1 MEKTEDASMSHGC
14 SVRLQMCSISDSEY
28 QDDIFSLLNEEILR
42 LTPKVI
48 VKSDFSLPAEFPFAV
63 MRAQGQQQTPQVVH
77 WHDCLEIN
85 WVEGGRGV
93 NYIAD
98 REYRLQPGQLFLI
111 NNIDR
116 HIAVSDGSLDMR
128 IVIFEPS
135 LFWKTAPEQ
144 QEYLRMFYPVGEQIG
159 NLAQLS
165 DENLAR
171 AHTLILEMEAEWS
184 EKKRGYEM
192 MLRAK
197 LMELLAILYR
207 ATPETMEAKEAAALR
222 KGYQRIRPA
231 INYIQ
236 SHFAG
241 QLSLETLA
249 SLSGMSRTYFCTL
262 FKKTMGLTYGA
273 YVEKIRVNRACMLLA
288 TSDLPVLDI
297 ALESGFTSLSNF
309 NATFKAACGKTPS
322 QYRRDLPL

>member
-1 MEKTEDASMSHGC
+1 MNPNK
-14 SVRLQMCSISDSEY
+14 
-28 QDDIFSLLNEEILR
+28 
-42 LTPKVI
+42 I
-48 VKSDFSLPAEFPFAV
+48 VKSDFSLPAEFPFAA
-63 MRAQGQQQTPQVVH
+63 MRAQGSQQTPQVVH

-85 WVEGGRGV
+85 WVESGRGV

-98 REYRLQPGQLFLI
+98 REYLLEPGQLFLI

-116 HIAVSDGSLDMR
+116 HIAVTDGSLDMR

-135 LFWKTAPEQ
+135 LLWKTVPEQ
-144 QEYLRMFYPVGEQIG
+144 QEYLRMFYPIGEQQG

-165 DENLAR
+165 GESLAR
-171 AHTLILEMEAEWS
+171 ARALMLEMEAEWN
-184 EKKRGYEM
+184 EKARGYEM

-207 ATPETMEAKEAAALR
+207 AAPETMEPKEAAALR

-231 INYIQ
+231 VNHIQ
-236 SHFAG
+236 SHFAEP
-241 QLSLETLA
+241 LSLETLA
-249 SLSGMSRTYFCTL
+249 ALCGMSRTYFCTL
-262 FKKTMGLTYGA
+262 FKKTMGMNYGS

-297 ALESGFTSLSNF
+297 ALESGFSSLSNF
-309 NATFKAACGKTPS
+309 NATFKASCGKTPS
-322 QYRRDLPL
+322 QYRRDLLL

>member
-1 MEKTEDASMSHGC
+1 M
-14 SVRLQMCSISDSEY
+14 
-28 QDDIFSLLNEEILR
+28 
-42 LTPKVI
+42 I
-48 VKSDFSLPAEFPFAV
+48 VKSDFSLPAEFPFAA
-63 MRAQGQQQTPQVVH
+63 MRAQGSQKTPRIMH
-77 WHDCLEIN
+77 WHDCLEID
-85 WVEGGRGV
+85 WVESGRGV

-98 REYRLQPGQLFLI
+98 REYLLEPGQLFLI

-116 HIAVSDGSLDMR
+116 HIAVTDGSLDMR

-135 LFWKTAPEQ
+135 LLWKTAPEQ
-144 QEYLRMFYPVGEQIG
+144 QDSLRMFYPVGEQQG

-165 DENLAR
+165 EENLDR
-171 AHTLILEMEAEWS
+171 AHTLMLEMEAEWN
-184 EKKRGYEM
+184 EKARGYEM

-207 ATPETMEAKEAAALR
+207 AAPETMEAKEAAALR

-231 INYIQ
+231 VNYIQ
-236 SHFAG
+236 SHFAEP
-241 QLSLETLA
+241 LSLETLA
-249 SLSGMSRTYFCTL
+249 SLCGMSRTYFCTL
-262 FKKTMGLTYGA
+262 FKKTMGMTYGS

-288 TSDLPVLDI
+288 TGDLPVLDI

-309 NATFKAACGKTPS
+309 NATFKASCGKTPS